1 MRIERHQVQESAVS
15 AAREGFADRIGGMV
29 HSYSRAGLMTATEW
43 RLIADEFLDY
53 LGALSAD
60 SPALDTPEARAVL
73 KDATEAAAGAIAF
86 AAYYGRDSFQVF
98 LDYPNFGMGY
108 SPEDADDSVRRRPVL
123 PQHWLD
129 ALCLAILSDRV
140 ARHGEAFAFTWQAM
154 PAGGGYSAAQ
164 LVNGFMAHLFG
175 DTRDEAAPDA
185 GNALHAGNALRAGRA
200 LPAETPEQRLAA
212 IDAALARIED
222 RDSEATRALHTL
234 RALAAEDREAFDT
247 GLLALLDRADG
258 TRPRS
263 LLPLLPLALVA
274 LAHRTHGW
282 LPAVD
287 TDYLPHALVTGFAGP
302 GPRVGGLGRDRRP
315 DAVARLAAGPVR
327 VDRPSPA
334 FPLHADTEALYEQR
348 TREAIA
354 PGPEDRHTVSRLA
367 RALSKQAL
375 LLRARASQSADV
387 TDTQLA
393 GLRLASQLGAALFR
407 IALAEPGTEAE
418 VTIDGRTVR
427 YPATR
432 DEDSGPGHWHLAL
445 DLALITGVRED
456 LAPIVLAGPTHS
468 SPDRSAHASY
478 LVALHDYFRGAD
490 PLPATEQALR
500 EVEKAKDWGFLPPP
514 VVLFSQLVEGD
525 ETSFNL
531 ALLDALEAH
540 RDHHAVADRAT
551 DPGAAISLDILA
563 LACHARRRGWAVHV
577 ESPYLPARLL
587 G

>member
-1 MRIERHQVQESAVS
+1 MRIERHQVDGAAVS
-15 AAREGFADRIGGMV
+15 AAREGFTDRIGRMV
-29 HSYSRAGLMTATEW
+29 HSYSRADLMTATEW

-86 AAYYGRDSFQVF
+86 AAYYGYDRFQVF

-108 SPEDADDSVRRRPVL
+108 DPEDADGSVRRRPVL
-123 PQHWLD
+123 PRHWLD
-129 ALCLAILSDRV
+129 ALCLAILSDRFT
-140 ARHGEAFAFTWQAM
+140 RHGEAFAFTWQAM

-164 LVNGFMAHLFG
+164 LVNGFMAHLLG
-175 DTRDEAAPDA
+175 RTRDEDATGAESTDDGTAATA
-185 GNALHAGNALRAGRA
+185 
-200 LPAETPEQRLAA
+200 EQRLAA

-222 RDSEATRALHTL
+222 RDSDATQALHTL
-234 RALAAEDREAFDT
+234 RALAAQDRAAFDA
-247 GLLALLDRADG
+247 GLLALLDHADG

-263 LLPLLPLALVA
+263 LLPLLPLALAA
-274 LAHRTHGW
+274 LAHRAHGW
-282 LPAVD
+282 LPTVD
-287 TDYLPHALVTGFAGP
+287 TDYLPHTLVTGFAGP
-302 GPRVGGLGRDRRP
+302 DPRVAGLGRDRRA
-315 DAVARLAAGPVR
+315 DAVAQLAAGPVR
-327 VDRPSPA
+327 IDRPSPA
-334 FPLHADTEALYEQR
+334 LPFHPDSEALYELR
-348 TREAIA
+348 TQEAIN

-367 RALSKQAL
+367 RALSKQVHL
-375 LLRARASQSADV
+375 FQARASQSADV

-432 DEDSGPGHWHLAL
+432 GEDSGPGHWHLAL

-456 LAPIVLAGPTHS
+456 LAPVVLAGPTHS
-468 SPDRSAHASY
+468 TTDRSAYAAY
-478 LVALHDYFRGAD
+478 RVALHDYFRGVD
-490 PLPATEQALR
+490 PLPATERALR
-500 EVEKAKDWGFLPPP
+500 EVERTKEWGFLAPP

-525 ETSFNL
+525 ETSFSL
-531 ALLDALEAH
+531 ALIDALEAH
-540 RDHHAVADRAT
+540 RDHHSVADRAT
-551 DPGAAISLDILA
+551 DPEAAISLDVLA
-563 LACHARRRGWAVHV
+563 LACHARRRGWTVHV

-587 G
+587 A

>member
-1 MRIERHQVQESAVS
+1 MRIERHQVDESAVS

-29 HSYSRAGLMTATEW
+29 HSFSRADLMTATEW

-60 SPALDTPEARAVL
+60 CPALDTPEARAVL

-86 AAYYGRDSFQVF
+86 AAYYSHDTFHVF
-98 LDYPNFGMGY
+98 LDYPNFGMSY
-108 SPEDADDSVRRRPVL
+108 DPEDADGSVRRSLVL
-123 PQHWLD
+123 PQYWLD
-129 ALCLAILSDRV
+129 ALCLAILSDKV
-140 ARHGEAFAFTWQAM
+140 ARHGEAFAFTWQTM

-164 LVNGFMAHLFG
+164 LVNGFMAHLLG
-175 DTRDEAAPDA
+175 CTRDENAPDA
-185 GNALHAGNALRAGRA
+185 
-200 LPAETPEQRLAA
+200 ETAEQRLAA

-222 RDSEATRALHTL
+222 RDSDATQALHTL
-234 RALAAEDREAFDT
+234 RALAAEDREAFDS
-247 GLLALLDRADG
+247 GMLALLDRADG

-263 LLPLLPLALVA
+263 LLPLLPLALAA
-274 LAHRTHGW
+274 LAHRAHGW

-302 GPRVGGLGRDRRP
+302 GARVGGLGRDRRP
-315 DAVARLAAGPVR
+315 DAVAQLAAGPVR

-334 FPLHADTEALYEQR
+334 LPLHADSEALYEQR
-348 TREAIA
+348 TREAIN
-354 PGPEDRHTVSRLA
+354 PGPDDRHTVSRLA
-367 RALSKQAL
+367 RALGKQAL

-418 VTIDGRTVR
+418 VSIDGRTVR

-432 DEDSGPGHWHLAL
+432 GEDSGPGHWQLAL

-456 LAPIVLAGPTHS
+456 LAPVVLAGPTHS
-468 SPDRSAHASY
+468 TADRSAYASY
-478 LVALHDYFRGAD
+478 RVALHDYFRGVD

-500 EVEKAKDWGFLPPP
+500 EVEKAKDRGFLPPP

-531 ALLDALEAH
+531 ALIDALEAH
-540 RDHHAVADRAT
+540 RDHHSVADRAT
-551 DPGAAISLDILA
+551 DSDAAISLDILA
-563 LACHARRRGWAVHV
+563 LACHARRRGWAVRV

-587 G
+587 A

>member
-1 MRIERHQVQESAVS
+1 MRIKRHQMDQSAVS

-60 SPALDTPEARAVL
+60 SPALDTPEAEAVL

-86 AAYYGRDSFQVF
+86 AAYYARDTFQVF
-98 LDYPNFGMGY
+98 LDYPNFGMSY
-108 SPEDADDSVRRRPVL
+108 DPEDADGSVRRGLVL
-123 PQHWLD
+123 PQYWLD
-129 ALCLAILSDRV
+129 ALCLAILSDRL
-140 ARHGEAFAFTWQAM
+140 ARHGEALAFTWQTM

-175 DTRDEAAPDA
+175 DTRDENAPD
-185 GNALHAGNALRAGRA
+185 
-200 LPAETPEQRLAA
+200 AETPEQRLAA
-212 IDAALARIED
+212 IDAALALIED
-222 RDSEATRALHTL
+222 RDSDATQALHTL
-234 RALAAEDREAFDT
+234 RALAAEDREAFDS
-247 GLLALLDRADG
+247 GMLALLDRADG

-263 LLPLLPLALVA
+263 LLPLLPLALAA
-274 LAHRTHGW
+274 LAHRAHGW

-287 TDYLPHALVTGFAGP
+287 TDYLPHTLVTGFAGP
-302 GPRVGGLGRDRRP
+302 GPRVEGLGRARRP
-315 DAVARLAAGPVR
+315 DAVAQLAAGPVR
-327 VDRPSPA
+327 IDRPSPA
-334 FPLHADTEALYEQR
+334 LPLSPDTEALYERR
-348 TREAIA
+348 TREAIN
-354 PGPEDRHTVSRLA
+354 PGPDDRHAVYLLG
-367 RALSKQAL
+367 RALSKQAFL
-375 LLRARASQSADV
+375 IRARASQSADV

-407 IALAEPGTEAE
+407 IALTEPGTEAE
-418 VTIDGRTVR
+418 VTIEGRTVR

-432 DEDSGPGHWHLAL
+432 GEESGPGPWQLAL

-468 SPDRSAHASY
+468 TADRSAHGSY
-478 LVALHDYFRGAD
+478 RRALHDYLRGVD
-490 PLPATEQALR
+490 PLPATEQALS

-531 ALLDALEAH
+531 ALIDALEAH
-540 RDHHAVADRAT
+540 RDHYSVADRAT
-551 DPGAAISLDILA
+551 DPDAAISLDILA
-563 LACHARRRGWAVHV
+563 LACHARRRGWAVRV

>member
-1 MRIERHQVQESAVS
+1 MRIERHQVDESAVS
-15 AAREGFADRIGGMV
+15 EAREGFADRIGGMV

-60 SPALDTPEARAVL
+60 TPALDTPEAKAVL

-86 AAYYGRDSFQVF
+86 AAYYSHDNFHVF
-98 LDYPNFGMGY
+98 LDYPNFGMSY
-108 SPEDADDSVRRRPVL
+108 DPDDADDTLRRSLVL
-123 PQHWLD
+123 PQYWLD
-129 ALCLAILSDRV
+129 ALCLAILSDKV
-140 ARHGEAFAFTWQAM
+140 AWHGEAFAFTWQAM

-164 LVNGFMAHLFG
+164 LTNGFMAHLLG
-175 DTRDEAAPDA
+175 YTRDQNAPDA
-185 GNALHAGNALRAGRA
+185 DTA
-200 LPAETPEQRLAA
+200 EQRLAA
-212 IDAALARIED
+212 IDAALAQIED
-222 RDSEATRALHTL
+222 RDSDATLALRTL
-234 RALAAEDREAFDT
+234 RALAAEDRAAFDA
-247 GLLALLDRADG
+247 GLLSLLGRAGG

-263 LLPLLPLALVA
+263 LLPLLPLALAA
-274 LAHRTHGW
+274 LAHRAHGW

-287 TDYLPHALVTGFAGP
+287 TDYLPHALVTGFP
-302 GPRVGGLGRDRRP
+302 TPEPRVAGLGRDRRP
-315 DAVARLAAGPVR
+315 DAVAQLAAGPVHL
-327 VDRPSPA
+327 DRPTPA
-334 FPLHADTEALYEQR
+334 LPLHPDSEALYEQR
-348 TREAIA
+348 TREAIN
-354 PGPEDRHTVSRLA
+354 PGPDDRHTVSRLA
-367 RALSKQAL
+367 RALGTQTL

-393 GLRLASQLGAALFR
+393 GLRLGSQLGAALFR

-432 DEDSGPGHWHLAL
+432 DEDSGPGLWQLAL
-445 DLALITGVRED
+445 DLALITGARED

-468 SPDRSAHASY
+468 TADRSGYASY
-478 LVALHDYFRGAD
+478 RVALHDYFRGID

-500 EVEKAKDWGFLPPP
+500 DLKKAEDWGFLAPP

-531 ALLDALEAH
+531 ALIDALEAH
-540 RDHHAVADRAT
+540 RDHYLVADRAT
-551 DPGAAISLDILA
+551 DPDAALSLDILG

-587 G
+587 A

>member
-1 MRIERHQVQESAVS
+1 MRIERHQVDGAAVS
-15 AAREGFADRIGGMV
+15 AAREGFTDRIGRMV
-29 HSYSRAGLMTATEW
+29 RSYARADLMTATEW
-43 RLIADEFLDY
+43 RLIADEFLDH

-73 KDATEAAAGAIAF
+73 KDAAEAAAGAIAF
-86 AAYYGRDSFQVF
+86 AAYYAYDGFQVF
-98 LDYPNFGMGY
+98 LDYPNFGMSY
-108 SPEDADDSVRRRPVL
+108 DPEEADGSVRRSLVL
-123 PQHWLD
+123 PRYWLD
-129 ALCLAILSDRV
+129 ALCLAILSDRFT
-140 ARHGEAFAFTWQAM
+140 RHGEAFAFTWQAM
-154 PAGGGYSAAQ
+154 PAGGGHSAAQ
-164 LVNGFMAHLFG
+164 LVNGFMAHLLG
-175 DTRDEAAPDA
+175 RTRDEDATGGEPTDSKPTEAATA
-185 GNALHAGNALRAGRA
+185 
-200 LPAETPEQRLAA
+200 EQRLAA

-222 RDSEATRALHTL
+222 RDSEATQALRTL
-234 RALAAEDREAFDT
+234 RALAAEDRAAFDS

-258 TRPRS
+258 TSPRS
-263 LLPLLPLALVA
+263 LLPLLPLALAA
-274 LAHRTHGW
+274 LAHRAHGW

-302 GPRVGGLGRDRRP
+302 GPRVAGLGRDRRP

-327 VDRPSPA
+327 IDRPSPA
-334 FPLHADTEALYEQR
+334 LPLHPDSEALYERR
-348 TREAIA
+348 TREAID
-354 PGPEDRHTVSRLA
+354 PGPEDRHTVALLA
-367 RALSKQAL
+367 RALGKQVL

-418 VTIDGRTVR
+418 VTIGGRTVR

-432 DEDSGPGHWHLAL
+432 DEDTGPGHWQLAL

-456 LAPIVLAGPTHS
+456 LAPVVLAGPTHS
-468 SPDRSAHASY
+468 TTDRSAYACY
-478 LVALHDYFRGAD
+478 RVALHDYFRGVD
-490 PLPATEQALR
+490 PLPATERALR
-500 EVEKAKDWGFLPPP
+500 EAERTKEWGFPGPP

-531 ALLDALEAH
+531 ALIDALEAH
-540 RDHHAVADRAT
+540 RDHHSVADRAT
-551 DPGAAISLDILA
+551 DAEAAISLDVLA

-587 G
+587 A